1 MKIVSRSILTF
12 LILFLYLGSAFSQT
26 DTTVN
31 KSKNFYQNVEQAS
44 RSNRLL
50 QSIYKMIFRPVG
62 TRVVKIKKKPVV
74 QEINYSEFQCLPVGN
89 IKITVFDPFGYSL
102 ADSASKKLPSII
114 DAGNYLHNKTS
125 NRQIRKLMIIEAGDE
140 FDSLLVSESER
151 LIRTQPYIRDA
162 IIIPHKN
169 EINQTVDLEVRVLDN
184 WSILIA
190 GGMSETNTKIKIT
203 ERNFA
208 GLGHT
213 FENSYRWYYNKNAD
227 VIESSYEVPNL
238 LGTHADAKALYH
250 LNEREGDVKSFGV
263 ERPFYSPLTKYAGG
277 ILLEQHFVKAVYG
290 EPSENYSERYKYN
303 FVDAWSGYSIR
314 LLSGDKV
321 YQRNTRLIA
330 AIRGYSVQYLSFPS
344 AGFDSLGLLKNQN
357 AYLAGIGFSSREYI
371 TERYVFKY
379 GQKEDIPIGRT
390 YGVTVGYKERA
401 SSGNWYAGAMAGF
414 GDYFSFGY
422 LSSLVRY
429 GTFFYN
435 GNARNSAFEIQT
447 VYFTRQMAIGK
458 WRLRQF
464 LRANATLGID
474 RITNEFVSLQDQMNG
489 FDNRTS
495 GTKRIFISL
504 QTQTYAPYE
513 FLEFKFG
520 PYFIASAGFIGNQL
534 HGFSKSHMYSVVGLG
549 MIIKNEY
556 LALSSFQISLAY
568 YPTIP
573 YSGHDI
579 FRVNPIRSTDFQL
592 VDFDLK
598 KPDTIELK

>member
-1 MKIVSRSILTF
+1 MKIVSRSIVPF
-12 LILFLYLGSAFSQT
+12 LILFLYLGSVFAQT

-114 DAGNYLHNKTS
+114 NAGNYLHNKTS

-184 WSILIA
+184 WSILIG
-190 GGMSETNTKIKIT
+190 GGMSETNTKINIT

-238 LGTHADAKALYH
+238 LGTHADAKVLYH

-290 EPSENYSERYKYN
+290 EPSANYSERYKYN

-357 AYLAGIGFSSREYI
+357 AYLAGVGFSSREYI

-513 FLEFKFG
+513 FLGFKFG

-534 HGFSKSHMYSVVGLG
+534 HGFNKSHMYSVVGLG

>member
-1 MKIVSRSILTF
+1 MKIMNRSIISF
-12 LILFLYLGSAFSQT
+12 LILFWFCGSAKAQT
-26 DTTVN
+26 DTTKN
-31 KSKNFYQNVEQAS
+31 KSVNFYQGVEQVS
-44 RSNRLL
+44 KSSKLL
-50 QSIYKMIFRPVG
+50 RNIYRMIFRPV
-62 TRVVKIKKKPVV
+62 TSKVVEVKKKPVV
-74 QEINYSEFQCLPVGN
+74 QEINFSEFQCLPIGN
-89 IKITVFDPFGYSL
+89 INITVFDPFGYSL
-102 ADSASKKLPSII
+102 QDSVVKHQPSLIN
-114 DAGNYLHNKTS
+114 AGNFLHNKTS
-125 NRQIRKLMIIEAGDE
+125 SSQIKKLMIIETGDE

-169 EINQTVDLEVRVLDN
+169 ELNQTIDLEVRVLDN
-184 WSILIA
+184 WSILIG
-190 GGMSETNTKIKIT
+190 GGMSETNTKISIT
-203 ERNFA
+203 EKNFA

-227 VIESSYEVPNL
+227 IIESSYEVPNL
-238 LGTHADAKALYH
+238 LGTHADAKILYH
-250 LNEREGDVKSFGV
+250 LNEREGDVKSIGI

-314 LLSGDKV
+314 LLSGNKV
-321 YQRNTRLIA
+321 YQRSTRLIA
-330 AIRGYSVQYLSFPS
+330 ALRGSSVQYLSFPS

-357 AYLAGIGFSSREYI
+357 TYLAGIGFSSREYI

-379 GQKEDIPIGRT
+379 GQKEDVPIGRT
-390 YGVTVGYKERA
+390 YGLTVGYRERA
-401 SSGNWYAGAMAGF
+401 SSGNWYAGAMAAF

-474 RITNEFVSLQDQMNG
+474 RITNEFVSLENQMSG
-489 FDNRTS
+489 FDSRTS

-504 QTQTYAPYE
+504 QTQTYAPYD
-513 FLEFKFG
+513 FLGFKFG
-520 PYFIASAGFIGNQL
+520 PYVIASVGFIGNQL
-534 HGFSKSHMYSVVGLG
+534 HGFSRSQMYSVFGVG
-549 MIIKNEY
+549 MIIKNEF

-573 YSGHDI
+573 YSGQDV
-579 FRVNPIRSTDFQL
+579 FRVNPLRSTDFQL

-598 KPDTIELK
+598 KPDIIEFK

>member
-1 MKIVSRSILTF
+1 MKIVSRSIITF
-12 LILFLYLGSAFSQT
+12 LILFLFFGSAFAQT

-74 QEINYSEFQCLPVGN
+74 QEISYSEFQCLPVGN
-89 IKITVFDPFGYSL
+89 IIITVFDPFGYSL
-102 ADSASKKLPSII
+102 ADSAYKKLPSII
-114 DAGNYLHNKTS
+114 NAGNYLHNKTS
-125 NRQIRKLMIIEAGDE
+125 NRQIRKLMIIEVGDE

-169 EINQTVDLEVRVLDN
+169 ELNQTIDLEVRVLDN
-184 WSILIA
+184 WSILIG
-190 GGMSETNTKIKIT
+190 GGMSETNTKINVT

-238 LGTHADAKALYH
+238 LGTHADAKVLYH
-250 LNEREGDVKSFGV
+250 LNEREGDVKSIGV
-263 ERPFYSPLTKYAGG
+263 ERPFYSPLTKFAGG

-303 FVDAWSGYSIR
+303 FADAWSGYSIR
-314 LLSGDKV
+314 LLSGNKV

-330 AIRGYSVQYLSFPS
+330 ALRSYSVQYLSFPS

-390 YGVTVGYKERA
+390 YGLTVGYKERA

-414 GDYFSFGY
+414 GDFFSFGY

-513 FLEFKFG
+513 FLGFKFG

-556 LALSSFQISLAY
+556 LALSSFQVSLAY

-579 FRVNPIRSTDFQL
+579 FRVNPLRSTDFQL
-592 VDFDLK
+592 VDFDLR
-598 KPDTIELK
+598 KPAIIELK